1 VRILALDAALG
12 EFSAALDDGA
22 RLHVAATGRQDA
34 LEAGLTRIEGLLDEA
49 GLRLRDL
56 DRIAVGLGPGSFT
69 GVRIAVAYA
78 KSLAYGSGVPL
89 VGVSSYDALEP
100 EGTLRPILTV
110 VRGRRGVICARLRT
124 GAETETACGA
134 IAAVLDRLLAG
145 TPGIVHAAGN
155 TEDVLSEIAERGWTV
170 RALPPRADIPAVA
183 IAQLARTRAPSPTPH
198 ALAPD
203 YGEAPAVTQPKI
215 RP

>member
-1 VRILALDAALG
+1 MKILALDAALDG
-12 EFSAALDDGA
+12 FSAALDDGT
-22 RLHVAATGRQDA
+22 RLHVAPGGRQDA
-34 LEAGLTRIEGLLDEA
+34 LEQGLARIEDLLAAA

-89 VGVSSYDALEP
+89 VGISSYDALEP
-100 EGTLRPILTV
+100 EGTPLPLLAV
-110 VRGRRGVICARLRT
+110 VQGRRGVVCARLRT
-124 GAETETACGA
+124 ADAAATACGA
-134 IAAVLDRLLAG
+134 VRAVLDRLLTG
-145 TPGIVHAAGN
+145 PPSVLHVTGN

-170 RALPPRADIPAVA
+170 RALSPRAGVPAVA
-183 IAQLARTRAPSPTPH
+183 IAQLARTREPSPSLH

-203 YGEAPAVTQPKI
+203 YGEAPAVTQP
-215 RP
+215 RAT

>member
-1 VRILALDAALG
+1 VKILALDAALDG
-12 EFSAALDDGA
+12 FSAALDDGA
-22 RLHVAATGRQDA
+22 RLYVAPGGRQDA
-34 LEAGLTRIEGLLDEA
+34 LEAGLARIEDLLGQA

-100 EGTLRPILTV
+100 AGAPLPLLAV
-110 VRGRRGVICARLRT
+110 VQGRRGVICARRRDAGGL
-124 GAETETACGA
+124 ATACGA
-134 IAAVLDRLLAG
+134 VSDVLGRLLPDP
-145 TPGIVHAAGN
+145 PGLVHVTGN

-170 RALPPRADIPAVA
+170 RPLRPRADVPAVA
-183 IAQLARTRAPSPTPH
+183 IAQLARTREPSPTPH

-203 YGEAPAVTQPKI
+203 YGEAPAVTRPKS
-215 RP
+215 P

>member
-1 VRILALDAALG
+1 MKILALDAALDG
-12 EFSAALDDGA
+12 FSAALDDGT
-22 RLHVAATGRQDA
+22 RLYVAPGGRQDA
-34 LEAGLTRIEGLLDEA
+34 LERGLGRIEELLGAA

-100 EGTLRPILTV
+100 EDAPLTLLAV
-110 VRGRRGVICARLRT
+110 VQGRRGVVCARFRG
-124 GAETETACGA
+124 GAGTLTACGPVR
-134 IAAVLDRLLAG
+134 AVLDRLLTG
-145 TPGIVHAAGN
+145 SPSVLHVTGN

-170 RALPPRADIPAVA
+170 RALSPRAGVPAVA
-183 IAQLARTRAPSPTPH
+183 IAQLARTREPSPTPH

-203 YGEAPAVTQPKI
+203 YGEAPAVTQPNAS
-215 RP
+215 

>member
-1 VRILALDAALG
+1 MKILALDAALG
-12 EFSAALDDGA
+12 GFSAAFDDGE
-22 RLHVAATGRQDA
+22 RVHVAATGRQDA
-34 LEAGLTRIEGLLDEA
+34 LEAGLARIEDLLTDA

-100 EGTLRPILTV
+100 DGAPLPVLVI

-124 GAETETACGA
+124 AAGDETACGA
-134 IAAVLDRLLAG
+134 TAEVLDRLLSG
-145 TPGIVHAAGN
+145 TPGIVYATGN

-170 RALPPRADIPAVA
+170 RALAPRADVAAAA

-203 YGEAPAVTQPKI
+203 YGEAPAVTQAKQ

>member
-1 VRILALDAALG
+1 VRILALDAALDG
-12 EFSAALDDGA
+12 FSAALDDGV
-22 RLHVAATGRQDA
+22 RLHVAPGGRQDA
-34 LEAGLTRIEGLLDEA
+34 LERGLARIEDLLDAA

-100 EGTLRPILTV
+100 EGAPLPVLAV
-110 VRGRRGVICARLRT
+110 VQGRRGVICARRRDGGT
-124 GAETETACGA
+124 VAVACGPVGG
-134 IAAVLDRLLAG
+134 VLDRLLG
-145 TPGIVHAAGN
+145 DPPGVVHVIGN

-170 RALPPRADIPAVA
+170 RALRPRADVPAVA
-183 IAQLARTRAPSPTPH
+183 IAQLARTREPSPTPH

-203 YGEAPAVTQPKI
+203 YGEAPAVT
-215 RP
+215 RPRP